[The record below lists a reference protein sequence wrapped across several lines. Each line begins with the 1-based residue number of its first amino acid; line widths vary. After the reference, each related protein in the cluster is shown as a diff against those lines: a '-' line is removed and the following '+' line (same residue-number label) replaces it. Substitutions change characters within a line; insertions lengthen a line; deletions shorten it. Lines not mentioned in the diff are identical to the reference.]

1 MRQFKKLISL
11 TAIAILLS
19 TNLCFAQ
26 SKAEKLMPSADVVF
40 VNLNLKYPI
49 VQMVLNKDTDFKE
62 EDIILSAISINKK
75 LRYNLN
81 DLTDLYKSENEKVLV
96 RFIRDKKEYSQIFTS
111 KDFRGI
117 YLSFTQQ
124 FYGTITAVKED
135 GSFVGLS
142 HNIKGSEVADSTQ
155 VFETTYVH
163 SIKATLFN
171 SGGLKPHIKENE
183 DGKLNYIGDIGKYSD
198 YGVEGKLKE
207 NKFEDK
213 KSMDIAKP
221 KKGIAY
227 IYCKSPITNEKKLH
241 QIEILKTYEDGA
253 KIKVKDKELK
263 EYRGGVIGG
272 MSGSPVIQDGKLI
285 GGVRSSLI
293 YNHKIGYISNID
305 YMLNNEKDKSESNID
320 K

>member
-1 MRQFKKLISL
+1 MRQFKKILSL

-19 TNLCFAQ
+19 TSLGFSQ
-26 SKAEKLMPSADVVF
+26 EKFMPSAEVVF
-40 VNLNLKYPI
+40 INQNLKYPI
-49 VQMVLNKDTDFKE
+49 VQMLLNKDTDFKE
-62 EDIILSAISINKK
+62 EDIILSVVSLSKK
-75 LRYNLN
+75 LRYDLN

-96 RFIRDKKEYSQIFTS
+96 RFIRDKKEYVQAFTG

-117 YLSFTQQ
+117 YLSFSQQ

-142 HNIKGSEVADSTQ
+142 HNIKGSEVASSTQ
-155 VFETTYVH
+155 VFETSYIH

-183 DGKLNYIGDIGKYSD
+183 NGKLNYIGYISNYSD
-198 YGVEGKLKE
+198 YGVAGKLKE
-207 NKFEDK
+207 NSFESK
-213 KSMDIAKP
+213 KAIDIAKP
-221 KKGIAY
+221 EKGTAY

-241 QIEILKTYEDGA
+241 EIEILKVYEDGA

-263 EYRGGVIGG
+263 KYRGGVIGG
-272 MSGSPVIQDGKLI
+272 MSGSPVIQDGKLV
-285 GGVRSSLI
+285 GGIKSSLI
-293 YNHKIGYISNID
+293 FNHKVGYISNID
-305 YMLNNEKDKSESNID
+305 YMLKNKVTNIGISPN